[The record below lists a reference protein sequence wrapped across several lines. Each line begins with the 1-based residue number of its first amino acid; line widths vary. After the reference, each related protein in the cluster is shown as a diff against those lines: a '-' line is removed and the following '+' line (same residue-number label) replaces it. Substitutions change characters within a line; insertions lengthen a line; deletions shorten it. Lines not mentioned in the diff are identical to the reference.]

1 MMAVHWYPERRH
13 RLEDALLR
21 CYHQALIDAGV
32 PGYGF
37 DALRHDY
44 RLAVVRPAQGPG
56 VPALRQ
62 AAGGDLVEPPRAR
75 IFLAFD
81 DLGCEELLR
90 A

>member
-21 CYHQALIDAGV
+21 RYHQALVDAGV
-32 PGYGF
+32 RGYGL

-44 RLAVVRPAQGPG
+44 RLAVVSQLVVPVLQHSAKLPA
-56 VPALRQ
+56 AIWWSHL
-62 AAGGDLVEPPRAR
+62 ER

-81 DLGCEELLR
+81 DLGCEDLLT
-90 A
+90 